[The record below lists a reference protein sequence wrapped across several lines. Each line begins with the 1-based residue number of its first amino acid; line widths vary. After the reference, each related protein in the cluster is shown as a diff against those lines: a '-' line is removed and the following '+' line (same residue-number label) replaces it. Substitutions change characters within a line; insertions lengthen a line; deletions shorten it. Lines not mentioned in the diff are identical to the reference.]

1 VRRPG
6 RFANPVVK
14 RRIAVGVICLG
25 GLLAGIAAL
34 LRAQDNGPGSNSGT
48 YLLDVT
54 GWLTVVTG
62 AVLEA
67 RASQVFFQVDPAASR
82 RRAIA
87 FVALGVAAALAGC
100 IVASMV
106 ADDDSPV
113 ALSAGAMF
121 VLVAGAGFGLAGLFS
136 LGASHGADYAARRI
150 ANLGEEDW

>member
-25 GLLAGIAAL
+25 GLLAGTAAL
-34 LRAQDNGPGSNSGT
+34 LRALDGGQGSGT
-48 YLLDVT
+48 YLLDVA
-54 GWLTVVTG
+54 GWLTVITG
-62 AVLEA
+62 AVLDA
-67 RASQVFFQVDPAASR
+67 RASQIFFQVDPAASR

-100 IVASMV
+100 VVASMV
-106 ADDDSPV
+106 ADDDSPA

-121 VLVAGAGFGLAGLFS
+121 VLVAGVGFGLAGLFG

-150 ANLGEEDW
+150 AKLGEEDW

>member
-25 GLLAGIAAL
+25 GLLAGTAAL
-34 LRAQDNGPGSNSGT
+34 LRALDGGLGSET
-48 YLLDVT
+48 YLLDVA
-54 GWLTVVTG
+54 GWLTVITG

>member
-25 GLLAGIAAL
+25 GLRAGKNAL
-34 LRAQDNGPGSNSGT
+34 LRALDGGQGSET
-48 YLLDVT
+48 YLLDVA
-54 GWLTVVTG
+54 GWLTVITG

-67 RASQVFFQVDPAASR
+67 RASQVFFQVEPAANR

-106 ADDDSPV
+106 ADDESPA